1 MKMLTF
7 LAIMAFT
14 FTSCEQT
21 EVAVGE
27 NFSVSYK
34 PTQCSEPWDE
44 AAYTNKGNL
53 SRQERFKLFLKD
65 KGVTELKEFK
75 NTPDDKIYCS
85 ACTCPS
91 NDLFSFKVSESDLAK
106 LKTFEPFKTALK

>member
-1 MKMLTF
+1 MKMLA
-7 LAIMAFT
+7 LMAILAFT

-21 EVAVGE
+21 EVVVGE
-27 NFSVSYK
+27 NFAVSYK

-44 AAYTNKGNL
+44 TAYTTKGNL
-53 SRQERFKLFLKD
+53 SREERFKLFLKD
-65 KGVTELKEFK
+65 KGVSNLKEFK

-91 NDLFSFKVSESDLAK
+91 NDLFSFKVTEADLAK

>member
-1 MKMLTF
+1 MKMLAL
-7 LAIMAFT
+7 LAILAFT

-21 EVAVGE
+21 EVVVGE
-27 NFSVSYK
+27 NFAVVYK

-44 AAYTNKGNL
+44 AVYTNKGNL

-65 KGVTELKEFK
+65 KGVTEMKEFK

>member
-1 MKMLTF
+1 MKMLTL
-7 LAIMAFT
+7 LAIMAFA

-21 EVAVGE
+21 EVVVGE

-34 PTQCSEPWDE
+34 PTQCSEAWDE
-44 AAYTNKGNL
+44 AAYTDKGNL
-53 SRQERFKLFLKD
+53 SRQERFILFLKN
-65 KGVTELKEFK
+65 KGVTDLKEFK
-75 NTPDDKIYCS
+75 NTQDNKVYCS

>member
-1 MKMLTF
+1 M
-7 LAIMAFT
+7 MAFI

-21 EVAVGE
+21 EVGVGE

-34 PTQCSEPWDE
+34 PTQCSEAWDE
-44 AAYTNKGNL
+44 AAYTDKGNL
-53 SRQERFKLFLKD
+53 SRQERFLLFLKN
-65 KGVTELKEFK
+65 KGVTDLKEFK
-75 NTPDDKIYCS
+75 NIQDDKVYCS

>member
-1 MKMLTF
+1 MKMLTL

-21 EVAVGE
+21 VVVGE
-27 NFSVSYK
+27 NFVVSYK

-44 AAYTNKGNL
+44 AAYTNKVNL
-53 SRQERFKLFLKD
+53 SREERFKLFLKD
-65 KGVTELKEFK
+65 KGVSNLNEFK
-75 NTPDDKIYCS
+75 NTPDNNIYCS
-85 ACTCPS
+85 ACNCPS
-91 NDLFSFKVSESDLAK
+91 NDNFSFKVSESDLAK

>member
-1 MKMLTF
+1 MKMLTL

-21 EVAVGE
+21 EVVLGE
-27 NFSVSYK
+27 NFAVSYK

-53 SRQERFKLFLKD
+53 SREERFKMFLKD
-65 KGVTELKEFK
+65 KGVSSLKEFK
-75 NTPDDKIYCS
+75 NSPDNKIFCS

-91 NDLFSFKVSESDLAK
+91 NDNFSFKVSESDLAK
-106 LKTFEPFKTALK
+106 LKTFEPFKTTLK

>member
-1 MKMLTF
+1 MKMLTL

-21 EVAVGE
+21 EVVVGE
-27 NFSVSYK
+27 NFAVSYK

-44 AAYTNKGNL
+44 AAYTDKGNL
-53 SRQERFKLFLKD
+53 SREERFKLFLKD
-65 KGVTELKEFK
+65 KGVSDLKEFK
-75 NTPDDKIYCS
+75 NTQDEKVFCS

-91 NDLFSFKVSESDLAK
+91 NDNFSFKVTEADLAK
-106 LKTFEPFKTALK
+106 LKNFEPFKTALK